1 MFSLLLLLV
10 PGLGHGRG
18 QLWSNKERSVLLNQW
33 SKSHFRHFTGVCKN
47 DSAGHP
53 PGSNTDC
60 VLRARLTTTE
70 LYTTELFLLSRR
82 IEKGGGAAAGWKLEI
97 SELGGCG
104 RAGHPPHSVT
114 SPGPASASPQ
124 VLLERTTFAD
134 GSALSVHTLYTVHTH
149 CWRMRWIR
157 HWIMIYLLLCQMK

>member
-1 MFSLLLLLV
+1 M
-10 PGLGHGRG
+10 
-18 QLWSNKERSVLLNQW
+18 SV
-33 SKSHFRHFTGVCKN
+33 KTI
-47 DSAGHP
+47 DAGHP

-82 IEKGGGAAAGWKLEI
+82 IEKGGGAAAAGENWK
-97 SELGGCG
+97 SQSWAVAGR

-124 VLLERTTFAD
+124 VLLERTTFTD
-134 GSALSVHTLYTVHTH
+134 GINTHLIHTH
-149 CWRMRWIR
+149 C
-157 HWIMIYLLLCQMK
+157 